1 MLPKNRP
8 TLPGE
13 FISEDILKELSITEK
28 ELAKAIGVSPET
40 VQGIVDEGK
49 RITADMAVR
58 LSRFTKTTPEMWLN
72 LQAAVDLWD
81 VCHSPHFEKIRIIA
95 PYAA

>member
-8 TLPGE
+8 THPGE
-13 FISEDILKELSITEK
+13 FIREDILKKLSVTEK

-40 VQGIVDEGK
+40 IS
-49 RITADMAVR
+49 RIINEEERISADMALR
-58 LSRFTKTTPEMWLN
+58 LGRFTKTTPEMWLN

-81 VCHSPHFEKIRIIA
+81 ACHSQHFEEIRKIE